1 MRHVVLLVGKAD
13 LSELWLLGN
22 FPVEFSFPVE
32 KLGLR
37 NLVLQAPGMNG
48 ETTGLLCLKVFS
60 SELGFYLI
68 IIHKRN
74 LLSFVFELKEGYHRF
89 M

>member
-1 MRHVVLLVGKAD
+1 MNPVVLLIGKAD
-13 LSELWLLGN
+13 LSELWLIGN
-22 FPVEFSFPVE
+22 FLVEFPFPVEE
-32 KLGLR
+32 LRLR
-37 NLVLQAPGMNG
+37 NLILQAPGMNG
-48 ETTGLLCLKVFS
+48 ETTGLLCLKAFS
-60 SELGFYLI
+60 PELGFCLI